1 MALVRHNGGW
11 IIAFTFIAA
20 LMLTILPLPDWA
32 RYYRP
37 EWAALALLYWCMALP
52 ERIGVGIGW
61 IIGILLDVM
70 KGALLGQ
77 HALGLA
83 VIAYLTINLHQRIRV
98 FPLWQQSLTIM
109 MLLLLYQLLI
119 LWFNGIIGLPAKGWE
134 YWMPSLTG
142 MLLWPWVFILLRS
155 LRRHFKVT

>member
-1 MALVRHNGGW
+1 MALVRHHGGW
-11 IIAFTFIAA
+11 TIAITLIVAF
-20 LMLTILPLPDWA
+20 MLTILPLPDWA
-32 RYYRP
+32 EHYRP
-37 EWAALALLYWCMALP
+37 EWAALVILYWAMALP

-61 IIGILLDVM
+61 IIGLLLDVM

-83 VIAYLTINLHQRIRV
+83 VIIYLTINLHQRLRV
-98 FPLWQQSLTIM
+98 FPLWQQSFTIIL
-109 MLLLLYQLLI
+109 LLLLYQLLI
-119 LWFNGIIGLPAKGWE
+119 LWFNGIIGEPAKGWE
-134 YWMPSLTG
+134 YWMPSITG